1 MLQNHLIF
9 LTLSSTLK
17 NQNTAKILEFG
28 KFMKIETKLSTEIRH
43 EDSRKI
49 FGKKRNG
56 KMFLTP
62 WALKNRDPFI
72 TVEKRTGNQLTSF
85 KMDRNSKCVLR
96 SALNNS
102 WNGKK
107 NPLKGPS
114 KVFQRIN
121 LTDISSLLK

>member
-56 KMFLTP
+56 KIFLTP
-62 WALKNRDPFI
+62 WALNRKEYRDPFI

-102 WNGKK
+102 
-107 NPLKGPS
+107 
-114 KVFQRIN
+114 
-121 LTDISSLLK
+121 